1 MKNIAELTLVIN
13 NINEKQYSE
22 IIEDLKEENI
32 NFIPVGY
39 IEQIGI
45 FTITSVIMP
54 SQEYCVQYINSLDNI
69 ISKWSEYNPYFDEG
83 GIV

>member
-13 NINEKQYSE
+13 DINEKQYSE

-32 NFIPVGY
+32 NFVPVGY
-39 IEQIGI
+39 IERIGI
-45 FTITSVIMP
+45 FTINSVIMP
-54 SQEYCVQYINSLDNI
+54 SQEYCIQYINSLYNI